1 MATTAV
7 YSTSM
12 EPQNPVAD
20 CAAGSNEH
28 HHLSRDDPDGSR
40 QVKQN
45 VGDGELAGGLYGVS
59 LKGAPKKP
67 QTTGPLV
74 VGVTFGP
81 AWM

>member
-20 CAAGSNEH
+20 CAADSNEH

-45 VGDGELAGGLYGVS
+45 VGDGELAGGVLEQRVRHEGQERER
-59 LKGAPKKP
+59 KP
-67 QTTGPLV
+67 
-74 VGVTFGP
+74 
-81 AWM
+81 